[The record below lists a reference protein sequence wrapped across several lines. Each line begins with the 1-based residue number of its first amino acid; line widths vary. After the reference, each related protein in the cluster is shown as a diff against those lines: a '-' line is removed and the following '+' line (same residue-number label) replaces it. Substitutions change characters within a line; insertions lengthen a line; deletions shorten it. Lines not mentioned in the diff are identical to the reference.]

1 MSIAITFVGTT
12 RDQLGEGTLWD
23 PLEQALYWVDIHAK
37 RIHRHDPA
45 TGSVRTWDLPDLV
58 GSIGLSQPGQ
68 LIVALRDGF
77 YSFDLSTQGLRPLV
91 CPEAGNPA
99 IRFNDGKMD
108 RQGRFLAGTMELA
121 PADPPAGKLYR
132 LNPDLTTDILET
144 GVRISNALCFNPAG
158 NRLFY
163 ADSLAGAVWAYDYDT
178 TTGHTTNR
186 CIFAETATSLG
197 SAPDGAT
204 VDAAGH
210 LWVALVNSQQLG
222 EFAPDGSLIR
232 TIDLP
237 IPYPTCPSFGGARLD
252 VLYLSA
258 ISDSGGRLKTDH
270 PDGGRLMAITGL
282 GARGLPEPRFR
293 LGAPAGVGI
302 DPL

>member
-1 MSIAITFVGTT
+1 MSIAITFVGTS

-45 TGSVRTWDLPDLV
+45 TGGTRSWELPDLV
-58 GSIGLSQPGQ
+58 GSIGLAQPGH
-68 LIVALRDGF
+68 LVAALRDGF
-77 YSFDLSTQGLRPLV
+77 YSLNLTTEALRPLV
-91 CPEAGNPA
+91 RPEAGNPD

-121 PADPPAGKLYR
+121 PADPAAGKLYR
-132 LNPDLTTDILET
+132 LNADLTTEVLET
-144 GVRISNALCFNPAG
+144 GVRISNALCFSPAG
-158 NRLFY
+158 DRLYY
-163 ADSLAGAVWAYDYDT
+163 ADSLAGAVWAYDYDGP
-178 TTGHTTNR
+178 TGRVTNR
-186 CIFAETATSLG
+186 RIFADTAAMVG

-210 LWVALVNSQQLG
+210 LWVALVNAQQLG
-222 EFAPDGSLIR
+222 EFAADGRLIR

-237 IPYPTCPSFGGARLD
+237 IPYPTCPSFGGAKLD

-270 PDGGRLMAITGL
+270 PDGGRLMAITGI
-282 GARGLPEPRFR
+282 GTTGLPEPRFR
-293 LGAPAGVGI
+293 LGAPA
-302 DPL
+302 